1 MQRILRLVG
10 VLGALAVLVVGASI
24 ASASPGPVAKAAGG
38 GGGNCNDRWPP
49 RSNWGNGWWQN
60 GNGGRNWNGWGDGNG
75 SFDGNAS
82 DHGCGGSGS
91 AVGLSAASGKVHYVR
106 VAIDRI
112 NGSNCQNVNSSGSFG
127 ATTSCGNRHWM
138 KAKGTS
144 HWRFDIPKRL
154 PAGRYRLR
162 RSAVDAAGNRE
173 RPARMDLRIR

>member
-1 MQRILRLVG
+1 VAERQR
-10 VLGALAVLVVGASI
+10 
-24 ASASPGPVAKAAGG
+24 
-38 GGGNCNDRWPP
+38 
-49 RSNWGNGWWQN
+49 
-60 GNGGRNWNGWGDGNG
+60 GRNWNGWGDGNG

-127 ATTSCGNRHWM
+127 ATTSCGNPHWM